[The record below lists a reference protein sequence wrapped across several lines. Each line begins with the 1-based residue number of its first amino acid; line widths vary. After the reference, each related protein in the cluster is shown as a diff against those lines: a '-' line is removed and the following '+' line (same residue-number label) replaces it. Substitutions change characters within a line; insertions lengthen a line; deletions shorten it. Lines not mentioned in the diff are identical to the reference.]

1 MYLDITTRVEAIQLI
16 EKFEHST
23 LDLTLTAR
31 IRIITLGTDC
41 VNFIDKDD
49 RRRML
54 FGDTEQFP
62 YQLWTV
68 SLFKRNT
75 NRELNP
81 NKF

>member
-1 MYLDITTRVEAIQLI
+1 
-16 EKFEHST
+16 
-23 LDLTLTAR
+23 
-31 IRIITLGTDC
+31 
-41 VNFIDKDD
+41 
-49 RRRML
+49 ML